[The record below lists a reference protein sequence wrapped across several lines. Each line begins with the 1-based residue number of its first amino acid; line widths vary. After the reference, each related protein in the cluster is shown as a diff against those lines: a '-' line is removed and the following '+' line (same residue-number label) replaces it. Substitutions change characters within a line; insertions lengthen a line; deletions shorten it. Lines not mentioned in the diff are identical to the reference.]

1 MPIVQSSHVRHSS
14 GETVA
19 PHEIRHLSDRETG
32 RHRAA
37 LRARETGNMLLSWSL
52 PLIMTAVLF
61 AAVIVWFW
69 WAA

>member
-1 MPIVQSSHVRHSS
+1 MPIAQPSRLRHSP

-19 PHEIRHLSDRETG
+19 PPEIPRLSTRDTARQ
-32 RHRAA
+32 RAV

-61 AAVIVWFW
+61 AAVIIWFW